1 MKALVKFKKGVG
13 FVELREL
20 PRPSVAQD
28 EVLIRVRAAGICG
41 TDVHIYHDE
50 YPYYPPVTL
59 GHEFSGEIV
68 EVGEEVHSWKL
79 GDRVVAEPHTRA
91 CGVCYYC
98 RTGNPQICPHKRS
111 IGWGIDG
118 AFAEYLA
125 MPVWLLHRMPDN
137 VSFQEAALTEPT
149 AVATSAVNIA
159 TGVEV
164 GDTVVVFGPGPIGLL
179 AAQVAKASGAS
190 WVMVIGTP
198 SDSEIRLPVAEELGA
213 DCVLNVAEADPVQKV
228 MAMTGGR
235 GADLVVDASGAQ
247 VAINQA
253 VAMIRPLGRIC
264 AIGLTGKEEIA
275 FTWDK
280 AVFKSCRIQFSLSS
294 SYLGW
299 EQALSLI
306 ASGEVKVDRLITH
319 RVSLEDWSSS
329 FEAAA
334 SGKAIKVLLMPMP

>member
-13 FVELREL
+13 FVELREV

-68 EVGEEVHSWKL
+68 EVGEEVRGWKV

-91 CGVCYYC
+91 CGVCNYC
-98 RTGNPQICPHKRS
+98 RTGNPQICSDKRS

-118 AFAEYLA
+118 AFAELLA
-125 MPVWLLHRMPDN
+125 MPAWLLHRIPDK
-137 VSFQEAALTEPT
+137 VSFEEAALTEPT
-149 AVATSAVNIA
+149 AIVTSAVNVA
-159 TGVEV
+159 TGVEI
-164 GDTVVVFGPGPIGLL
+164 GDVSVVLGPGPIGLL

-190 WVMVIGTP
+190 WVMVTGTP
-198 SDSEIRLPVAEELGA
+198 RDSEIRLPVAEQVGV
-213 DCVLNVAEADPVQKV
+213 DCLLNIAEADPVQKV

-235 GADLVVDASGAQ
+235 GADLVVDASGAES
-247 VAINQA
+247 AINQA
-253 VAMIRPLGRIC
+253 VAMVRPLGRIC
-264 AIGLTGKEEIA
+264 AIGLTGRKEIA
-275 FTWDK
+275 FTWDN

-294 SYLGW
+294 TYLGW

-306 ASGEVKVDRLITH
+306 ACAKVRVDPLITH
-319 RVSLEDWSSS
+319 RLSLEDWLSG

-334 SGKAIKVLLMPMP
+334 SGKAIKVLLMP